1 MRKIAFVVQ
10 RYGLEVNGGA
20 ELHCRQFAERMAK
33 YYEVDAITT
42 KAIDYVTWKDEYTAD
57 EEVING
63 VKVKRFSV
71 TEPRDID
78 KFNALSQTVLQ
89 LQSSKKEE
97 EEWMRKQGPYS
108 EELLAYLTAHK
119 NDYDVFIFFT
129 YLYATTYFGLPLVKE
144 KAMIIP
150 TAHDELPIYLGIF
163 KDFFKMPA
171 GIFYNTELEKR
182 FVEKKFH
189 NEKVLNNNGLGGVG
203 VELPAEIKP
212 ERFVEKYGVDD
223 FILYI
228 GRIDEHKGCKELFQY
243 FAEYKKRN
251 PGDTKL
257 VLIGKEVI
265 EVPKSDDIV
274 SLGFVEDEDKFDALA
289 ACRLLVLPSRFE
301 SLSMVVLEAMSVKK
315 PVLVQADCEV
325 VKSHCTKS
333 NGGLYYQNY
342 FEFEG
347 CLNRLLSDEALC
359 EGMGEN
365 GSEYVAENYCWE
377 SIEKR
382 LRNMIDC
389 VGNRTAR

>member
-78 KFNALSQTVLQ
+78 AFNALSQTVLQ

-97 EEWMRKQGPYS
+97 EEWMRRQGPYS

-129 YLYATTYFGLPLVKE
+129 YLYATTYFGLPLVKG

-163 KDFFKMPA
+163 RDFFKMPA

-189 NEKVLNNNGLGGVG
+189 NEKVLNNDGLGGVG

-212 ERFVEKYGVDD
+212 ERFTAKYGMDD

-243 FAEYKKRN
+243 FTEYKKRN
-251 PGDTKL
+251 QGTVKL

-265 EVPKSDDIV
+265 DVPESDDIV

-289 ACRLLVLPSRFE
+289 ACRLLVLPSQFE

-315 PVLVQADCEV
+315 PVLVHANCEV

-347 CLNRLLSDEALC
+347 CLNRLLSDKALC

-389 VGNRTAR
+389 VGDRTVR

>member
-144 KAMIIP
+144 RAMIIP

-203 VELPAEIKP
+203 VELPPEIKP

>member
-108 EELLAYLTAHK
+108 EELLAYLRAHK